1 MSGTMSQMRVIV
13 HGRSASITR
22 DLALLLGHK
31 RHWRPDLSEL
41 VDLQLL
47 HCCVCLCAEHPK
59 LAATAFESHAKRNLP
74 GDGEAKMKTHLSI
87 RTAVTEAIKV
97 NKTFGRVDEMLP
109 PYLDSLYKE
118 SIDGEDY
125 TIFGRHEVLGGPIH
139 RRCVECHETGCHDTT
154 GSPYS

>member
-1 MSGTMSQMRVIV
+1 MSQMRVIV

-22 DLALLLGHK
+22 DIALLLGHE

-59 LAATAFESHAKRNLP
+59 LAATAFEPHAKGNLP

-87 RTAVTEAIKV
+87 RTAATEAIKV
-97 NKTFGRVDEMLP
+97 NKTFGGVDEILL

-118 SIDGEDY
+118 SIDGEDH
-125 TIFGRHEVLGGPIH
+125 TIFGRHEVLGGLIH
-139 RRCVECHETGCHDTT
+139 GRCVECHET
-154 GSPYS
+154 